1 MEARLRDGVAAGRSS
16 TAGED
21 ERAATWTLHYERAVR
36 SYLAQLVGPDRCEQ
50 ASERALAELAGAAG
64 SAGERSVDIATIRS
78 VARTVGL
85 DELDAAARKLGR
97 RAAQMIAGRIQCA
110 AVARRLRDRADG
122 RVAAGELE
130 GFYRHIERCKG
141 CGATAARFE
150 ASEWRLQ
157 VELES
162 GKPEGSAGGS
172 PRLAA
177 VGTAEQL
184 TWAPV
189 GTADPGPGGR
199 WSWRRRRGP
208 IAAVGVIAVVV
219 VVVAAVVLAG
229 RGSSSPTRPAPA
241 VAGASTGPGETA
253 TATGGGPA
261 TAGGPVSAHGTRT
274 PFVLAGARFAVFAN
288 PKEPWTRFAKRVSAG
303 PGMRWE
309 LVTVRVRNLTRTDL
323 DPRALHYRLIAA
335 AGVNYFPNLAYGT
348 GPDVRRPPRPLAPQA
363 LVQAKLAFAVPVSA
377 TGLELAFD
385 PAGRPQR
392 VVVTLGT

>member
-16 TAGED
+16 SAGGD
-21 ERAATWTLHYERAVR
+21 GGAATWTLHYERAVR
-36 SYLAQLVGPDRCEQ
+36 SYLGQLVGPDRCEQ
-50 ASERALAELAGAAG
+50 ASERALAELAGAPGTPPEGPA
-64 SAGERSVDIATIRS
+64 DIATIRS

-85 DELDAAARKLGR
+85 DELDAEARRFGR
-97 RAAQMIAGRIQCA
+97 RVARAVVGRFQCA
-110 AVARRLRDRADG
+110 AVARRLRSRAAG
-122 RVAAGELE
+122 RGAAGELE
-130 GFYRHIERCKG
+130 GFYRHLERCRT
-141 CGATAARFE
+141 CGAFTARFD

-162 GKPEGSAGGS
+162 LKPQGPSGGG
-172 PRLAA
+172 PTLARI
-177 VGTAEQL
+177 GPPEQFV
-184 TWAPV
+184 WAPV
-189 GTADPGPGGR
+189 AAVDRGPGGP
-199 WSWRRRRGP
+199 WSSRRRLGL
-208 IAAVGVIAVVV
+208 IVSLALIAVAAV
-219 VVVAAVVLAG
+219 AVVLALRPSG
-229 RGSSSPTRPAPA
+229 GPTAPAPA
-241 VAGASTGPGETA
+241 TSRSTSGETA
-253 TATGGGPA
+253 RATRGGPA
-261 TAGGPVSAHGTRT
+261 TASAPVSAHGTRT